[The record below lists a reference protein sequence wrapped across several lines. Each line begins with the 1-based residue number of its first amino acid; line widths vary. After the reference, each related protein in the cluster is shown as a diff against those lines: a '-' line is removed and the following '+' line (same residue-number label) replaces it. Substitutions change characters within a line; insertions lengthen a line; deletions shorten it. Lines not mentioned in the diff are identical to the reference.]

1 MFVDEVC
8 FTFLWR
14 FFRFDL
20 KGMRE
25 NGISRGA
32 TINKDELL
40 FQIRTKEE
48 LRTKQ
53 VEDPDIRQMMEW
65 KINGRPE
72 WKTFRL

>member
-1 MFVDEVC
+1 
-8 FTFLWR
+8 
-14 FFRFDL
+14 
-20 KGMRE
+20 MRE